1 VISIVICS
9 IDADKLAAVR
19 ETYARHMGATT
30 YEIVGIDDAKS
41 LCEGYNRGL
50 RRAKGELCVFCH
62 DDIEIL
68 SDDLGAKIAH
78 HLRAWDVIG
87 VAGTTR
93 MHAMGWADSGIRYAR
108 GVVTQRVPAG
118 YEIKFLG
125 APEMVNGSIQG
136 MDGVFFAAR
145 RDVAEKVGFDEI
157 TFDGWHGYDTDF
169 TFRCHLAGYRLA
181 VCLDIRLIHFSEGT
195 VDEDWLRYDE
205 RFRQKHAAHLAP
217 EAAPWFEVRRRVQ
230 TREEILAAYDMA
242 RLKALTDEIQRRA

>member
-1 VISIVICS
+1 VISVVICS
-9 IDADKLAAVR
+9 IHPDKFAAVR
-19 ETYARHMGATT
+19 ETYARHMGATP
-30 YEIVGIDDAKS
+30 YEIVGVHDAKS

-50 RRAKGELCVFCH
+50 RRARGDLCVFCH

-68 SDDLGAKIAH
+68 SEDLGGTLEG
-78 HLRAWDVIG
+78 HLATWDVIG

-108 GVVTQRVPAG
+108 GVVTQCVQGG

-125 APEMVNGSIQG
+125 APDMVNGSIQG
-136 MDGVFFAAR
+136 MDGVFFAVR
-145 RDVAEKVGFDEI
+145 REVAQEVGFDEI

-195 VDEDWLRYDE
+195 VDEDWLRYAE
-205 RFRQKHAAHLAP
+205 RFREKHAAHLAP
-217 EAAPWFEVRRRVQ
+217 EAAPWFEVRKRVQ

-242 RLKALTDEIQRRA
+242 RLKALTDEIQGRA